1 MLPLGS
7 HHLLYNIYGFVSEIK
22 QINSYSYRGQEQSTK
37 ARSVQT
43 LCQQKMNSARCTN
56 FDSTENR
63 HLSKKKKSYK
73 DNCEQKFL
81 SFILHVKCNSLT

>member
-1 MLPLGS
+1 MLHLGS
-7 HHLLYNIYGFVSEIK
+7 HHLLYNIYGFVSEIR
-22 QINSYSYRGQEQSTK
+22 QINSYSYQGQEQSTK

-43 LCQQKMNSARCTN
+43 LCQRKMNSARCTN

-63 HLSKKKKSYK
+63 HLSKKKKKKSYK

-81 SFILHVKCNSLT
+81 SFILHV

>member
-7 HHLLYNIYGFVSEIK
+7 KHLLYNIYSFVSEIT
-22 QINSYSYRGQEQSTK
+22 QMNSYSYRGQEQSTK
-37 ARSVQT
+37 ARNEQT

-56 FDSTENR
+56 FYSTGNG
-63 HLSKKKKSYK
+63 HLSKKKRSYK

-81 SFILHVKCNSLT
+81 SLILHV